1 MRKSYMM
8 LLTLALTVL
17 GALNVS
23 AVDRRISLE
32 QEMFKA
38 WDGFGADANE
48 VAEPKAIDVTV
59 ENPDGNAFACD
70 YNLFKQIG
78 GGTVVYGSTHVY
90 YLWYAN
96 LTGTKKMYFE
106 GTPGMQIR
114 VLYNRQAPEDGDTDP
129 HGHTC
134 PETMVTIGDDGT
146 AVLDVAAL
154 GLPYFHVNCLKTG
167 WGSPAGIVRKIEIE
181 GTVKNLTG
189 WVEMLNNGDAEESDD
204 VESFPVSKD
213 GVNIKTADFRPEI
226 VLEGENH
233 VFKVVSDQLEP
244 DGNGQWTTWST
255 QFYLKPNQP
264 LQEGEKWKL
273 TFRAKSDNGAEITTS
288 AQGNPRNWSAG
299 FIDKFN
305 VLEDWKEF
313 SFEGTVTAD
322 QAQKD
327 GGLGSIAFDLN
338 NNNNSQAFYF
348 DDLSLMVYKEES
360 SPVSKFTANFGSYAV
375 VLDFGEATNLP
386 ALVKA
391 AGGKRV
397 LFPNDCMEVTFDGT
411 KVTKFFSIEGRPDGK
426 LYAFIDV
433 LDAYP
438 DINYKYEEGNGPA
451 PVVEVAFKNPA
462 DAACHLK
469 FTEGLWTDKDVP
481 EFAGLAATYK
491 YECTELYSY
500 RMDAPSLVSV
510 DPENGSF
517 NLPMTLSEFKVKF
530 DALADASQLKAKLGS
545 ENLTVAPNE
554 GLATEFT
561 LTRTGSGDLKGEYTL
576 TIYDIFPE
584 LDFVIEDGGIEEVT
598 LNFGPVEVDPND
610 VEELIY
616 ESDFTT
622 TGNGEGWMVNADSK
636 EGVDQPLQIAAS
648 GSGCRLIHGKNSG
661 FAADVIYLA
670 QRNTS
675 TGGVAVY
682 GTVEGKEL
690 ALEAKQYHLIVQ
702 TAMWDDYANKKA
714 LKVQLLPKAAV
725 NAETGGVLDESL
737 IVAEEFKETIGEINN
752 NKEYTEFDITASIAE
767 AGNYVIRL
775 VPSKP
780 DGTFGGYSDAN
791 AIGKVM
797 VKYIPNTVG
806 GKETALLKKALENA
820 KEYLAGVANDRYA
833 GEALTA
839 LQENVAR
846 VDAEWETYTAP
857 SKYKENATLLDN
869 LVQAMKDHRAICD
882 SYDANIKV
890 LIDTRRQIE
899 AEEDNGKPN
908 AKHKFVNAPEFAE
921 LCALV
926 GKYHGASQWVN
937 VGTDEAPSWQ
947 LAYEFDVLKDD
958 AALNTA
964 NAELTPAAAS
974 YPKLFTVGASK
985 RNTTGYAAMNE
996 RIRVGI
1002 EALKALDPENYVI
1015 ATAEAVFG
1023 DDDAVAENLKL
1034 ELKRAVYKKI
1044 AGGEKIFE
1052 KVTTKEDPDDPE
1064 KTIEERTAV
1073 SIDMTVFV
1081 KNPNIYAMPKTTAVE
1096 GWTKIESNDANAAW
1110 VGGTAVAWSSWQ
1122 SDNHGNNTAYAEDCA
1137 FHPGWHQKAAV
1148 EQEIT
1153 DLPAGVYTIKALAND
1168 NSGSRKY
1175 ENNYVYAKVSDS
1187 PQTYVKLNESDSI
1200 DADASFAAYAAFKND
1215 GWDRTF
1221 NKELTII
1228 DGKLTLGC
1236 VWDAEAQ
1243 AFFDEVRLYMTAPAE
1258 GFNYEEGAA
1267 TAIETEA
1274 ASAARINGIQIYDLN
1289 GRRLGTAQKGIQI
1302 VKKYMNDGT
1311 VKVEKVIVK

>member
-1 MRKSYMM
+1 MM

-48 VAEPKAIDVTV
+48 VAEPKAIDVTD

-129 HGHTC
+129 HGHQC

-213 GVNIKTADFRPEI
+213 GVNISTANFRPEI
-226 VLEGENH
+226 ILEGENH

-244 DGNGQWTTWST
+244 DGNGSWTTWST
-255 QFYLKPNQP
+255 QFFLKPNQP

-273 TFRAKSDNGAEITTS
+273 TFRAKAEGGANITTS

-299 FIDKFN
+299 FIDGFN

-322 QAQKD
+322 QARND

-338 NNNNSQAFYF
+338 NDNNSKAFYF
-348 DDLSLMVYKEES
+348 DDLSLTVYKEES
-360 SPVSKFTANFGSYAV
+360 SPVSKFTANYGGHAV

-397 LFPNDCMEVTFDGT
+397 LFPSDCMEITFDGT

-426 LYAFIDV
+426 LYAFIDI
-433 LDAYP
+433 LDDAYAELNTQY
-438 DINYKYEEGNGPA
+438 DGTDAYGPA

-510 DPENGSF
+510 DPEDGSF

-530 DALADASQLKAKLGS
+530 DALTDASKLKAKLGS
-545 ENLTVAPNE
+545 EDLTVAPNE

-561 LTRTGSGDLKGEYTL
+561 LTRTGANELKGEYTL

-584 LDFVIEDGGIEEVT
+584 LDLVIDDGGVEEVT

-616 ESDFTT
+616 ESDFTGSVADGWLVNKDGGGMKAAD
-622 TGNGEGWMVNADSK
+622 TGNGCGLRHGQNSAF
-636 EGVDQPLQIAAS
+636 QPDLLYV
-648 GSGCRLIHGKNSG
+648 C
-661 FAADVIYLA
+661 
-670 QRNTS
+670 QRGNGDLGT
-675 TGGVAVY
+675 AVY
-682 GTVEGKEL
+682 GMDDNYKL
-690 ALEAKQYHLIVQ
+690 NLKAKQYHLYLSATQ
-702 TAMWDDYANKKA
+702 WDRDGDRT
-714 LKVQLLPKAAV
+714 LLIQVLPDGTV
-725 NAETGGVLDESL
+725 NSENCKLNNGAEA
-737 IVAEEFKETIGEINN
+737 VAENLLAVTIKKDSGE
-752 NKEYTEFDITASIAE
+752 KHDVDMTFTVPTE
-767 AGNYVIRL
+767 GNYLIRL
-775 VPSKP
+775 VTGDAKGDPAGWG
-780 DGTFGGYSDAN
+780 DGCAVGAV
-791 AIGKVM
+791 K

-806 GKETALLKKALENA
+806 GQETLLLKKALENA
-820 KEYLAGVANDRYA
+820 KEYLAGVASSDRYA

-882 SYDANIKV
+882 TYDKNIKA

-908 AKHKFVNAPEFAE
+908 AKHKFVNAPEFAD

-926 GKYHGASQWVN
+926 EKYHGASQWVN
-937 VGTDEAPSWQ
+937 AGTDEAPSWQ

-958 AALNTA
+958 AALNAA
-964 NAELTPAAAS
+964 NAELAPAAAS
-974 YPKLFTVGASK
+974 YSKLFTAGASK
-985 RNTTGYAAMNE
+985 INTTGYAAMNE

-1002 EALKALDPENYVI
+1002 EALKALDPENYAI

-1023 DDDAVAENLKL
+1023 DDDAVAEDLKL

-1044 AGGEKIFE
+1044 AAGEKIFE
-1052 KVTTKEDPDDPE
+1052 KVTTKEDPEDPE
-1064 KTIEERTAV
+1064 KTIEEKTAV

-1096 GWTKIESNDANAAW
+1096 GWTKVESNDANAAW

-1153 DLPAGVYTIKALAND
+1153 DLPAGVYTIKARAND

-1187 PQTYVKLNESDSI
+1187 PETYVKLNESDSI

-1258 GFNYEEGAA
+1258 GFNYEDGAA